1 MKFDHEFEVLMLSHR
16 FRRDAED
23 IRSDFNFNRVCQ
35 KKTSNC
41 ERSFKHQ

>member
-1 MKFDHEFEVLMLSHR
+1 MKFDHEFEILMLNHR
-16 FRRDAED
+16 FRRDVE
-23 IRSDFNFNRVCQ
+23 IIKSDFNLNRVYQ